1 MPLGFRS
8 SRSSKV
14 HTSPY
19 DWDAMARHIAP
30 REITSRTPNMDFLWS
45 DPIASSD
52 ENLQCWF

>member
-8 SRSSKV
+8 SGSSKG

-19 DWDAMARHIAP
+19 DCNAMSRHIAN
-30 REITSRTPNMDFLWS
+30 REITSRTPNTDFLWS
-45 DPIASSD
+45 DPITSFD